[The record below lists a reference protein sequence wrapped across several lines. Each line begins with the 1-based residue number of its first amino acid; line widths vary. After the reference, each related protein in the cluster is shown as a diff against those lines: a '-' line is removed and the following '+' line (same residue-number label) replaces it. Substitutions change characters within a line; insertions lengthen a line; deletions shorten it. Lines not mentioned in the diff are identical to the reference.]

1 MGETNN
7 GLKWGS
13 NASFL
18 LATLGAAL
26 GIGKFWRFPYELY
39 TNGGRDHFFYHI
51 LWLYYLLVCL
61 LYF

>member
-26 GIGKFWRFPYELY
+26 GIGKFWRFPYE
-39 TNGGRDHFFYHI
+39 I
-51 LWLYYLLVCL
+51 LSFLCRFLAINNNL
-61 LYF
+61 FI

>member
-26 GIGKFWRFPYELY
+26 GIGKFW
-39 TNGGRDHFFYHI
+39 
-51 LWLYYLLVCL
+51 
-61 LYF
+61 